1 MKNKK
6 KNIKNSKDYSNVDFG
21 EHVGDDIFDDI
32 AHKESLNFTLRD
44 GARRLTDDSLKVIE
58 EKGIE
63 YALEKGLVKYELT
76 IDKKFAEEKT
86 VKKEIDE
93 KQKIAIQKSKED
105 PLYNY
110 YLVVDG
116 TSRKVTLEKEL
127 KSNSFGKNLKD
138 STSKALKEGY
148 DSVINSVPNYDKWQ
162 QMAKEYGEMKS
173 SLTGSV
179 LLQAVGNL
187 ITVPGRMATEMNLF
201 GPGEIQYGSAKEIRG
216 RQQELND
223 VIRGKVDLLTT
234 IVAYSAAESIKDSKI
249 FQKVKNK
256 VFPLVK

>member
-1 MKNKK
+1 M
-6 KNIKNSKDYSNVDFG
+6 
-21 EHVGDDIFDDI
+21 
-32 AHKESLNFTLRD
+32 
-44 GARRLTDDSLKVIE
+44 
-58 EKGIE
+58 
-63 YALEKGLVKYELT
+63 VKYELT

-116 TSRKVTLEKEL
+116 TSRKVTIEKEL

-201 GPGEIQYGSAKEIRG
+201 GPGEIQYGSVKEIRG
-216 RQQELND
+216 RQQKLND
-223 VIRGKVDLLTT
+223 VIRGKADLLTT

>member
-1 MKNKK
+1 M
-6 KNIKNSKDYSNVDFG
+6 
-21 EHVGDDIFDDI
+21 
-32 AHKESLNFTLRD
+32 
-44 GARRLTDDSLKVIE
+44 
-58 EKGIE
+58 
-63 YALEKGLVKYELT
+63 VKYELT
-76 IDKKFAEEKT
+76 IDKKFAEEKA

-116 TSRKVTLEKEL
+116 TSRKVTIEKEL
-127 KSNSFGKNLKD
+127 KPNSFGKNLKD

-162 QMAKEYGEMKS
+162 QMAKEYGEMES

-201 GPGEIQYGSAKEIRG
+201 GPGEIQYGSVKGIRE
-216 RQQELND
+216 RQQKLND
-223 VIRGKVDLLTT
+223 VIRGKADLLTT
-234 IVAYSAAESIKDSKI
+234 IVAYSVAESIKDSKT

-256 VFPLVK
+256 FIPSKMSDIIPSLSVPITILFKYLFNFNIFLIIF